1 MAIFQEHTHNL
12 LKLNRTIKINLAVY
26 LQKIMNWYLSWKKL
40 PLMFWLKKNFLCF
53 KYVCICFSTCITY
66 VLKWWELTFYLLC
79 RSYCVNMQT
88 NVFWIV
94 CAVSFLLDPA
104 YKYANYIPSYTCLI
118 WVCKMRTLFYTLNKE
133 GKGLKK
139 IVLKYVQQK
148 IYLFF
153 LSHWACGILVPRPG
167 MELTSC
173 VVEARSL
180 KHPTTRKIKNLP
192 F

>member
-1 MAIFQEHTHNL
+1 MFQYMYH
-12 LKLNRTIKINLAVY
+12 
-26 LQKIMNWYLSWKKL
+26 
-40 PLMFWLKKNFLCF
+40 
-53 KYVCICFSTCITY
+53 ICTK
-66 VLKWWELTFYLLC
+66 LKWWEVTLYLLC
-79 RSYCVNMQT
+79 RSYCVNIQT

-153 LSHWACGILVPRPG
+153 LSPWACGILVPRPG
-167 MELTSC
+167 IKPTSP
-173 VVEARSL
+173 ALQGGFLS
-180 KHPTTRKIKNLP
+180 TRPPEKSWGFP
-192 F
+192 FKSSRIWQEYWAPVKSRGLVGMLLMMQI